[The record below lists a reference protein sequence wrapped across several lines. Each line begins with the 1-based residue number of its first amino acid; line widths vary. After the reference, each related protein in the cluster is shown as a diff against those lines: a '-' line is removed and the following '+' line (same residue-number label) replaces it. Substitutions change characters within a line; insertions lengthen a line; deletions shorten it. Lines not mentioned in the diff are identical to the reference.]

1 MSPTAESAGL
11 KSERGAS
18 FGHRVAVTGF
28 MLFAA
33 FAPHS
38 IAGAEIALAIA
49 GAGWLIR
56 TVASGRKGFRTGSSA
71 AGARRTKLDLPIWLF
86 FLWTVASAFL
96 SAEPRI
102 SIAKLQ
108 SVCVLL
114 LFYLTQAVV
123 TRRTAVVMVSIM
135 ILSGVV
141 GTLGSVYD
149 IIRGRGVVVESVAA
163 DSPFRQIETGAGNT
177 EGPFFEPRKVQVE
190 KGDTIWRV
198 DGQRV
203 YSVAEIDEVI
213 RKAGGGSLATRL
225 TVSLITHGEQAE
237 WPGFAVSDQM
247 KTRVSPS
254 GISGTSRLHRFRAS
268 GWTRHYE
275 YFAEIL
281 QLLAQLSLGL
291 ALAHFQNHGANRRF
305 KLALIASGVLA
316 FGIAF
321 TAMRTVLAAFAIG
334 GCVVV
339 WRAAKGTAARF
350 IVTTAIV
357 FVLGFGALVVWET
370 RAANALS
377 LQDDSSSLRVSVAR
391 AGWSRLLKH
400 PVFGHGMDAM
410 KEHWTE
416 WGFPGNVMIHLHSTP
431 LQLAFDRGLPALVF
445 WLWIMVAF
453 WSLATR
459 AERATRDS
467 GDTNRHGVLLGAT
480 GALAGFFASS
490 LVNYNFGA
498 GIVALVFWWLM
509 GTVVVLARNA
519 EHSVR

>member
-1 MSPTAESAGL
+1 MSPTAESAGI
-11 KSERGAS
+11 KGERVAS
-18 FGHRVAVTGF
+18 FGHRVAIIGF
-28 MLFAA
+28 VLFAA

-56 TVASGRKGFRTGSSA
+56 TLASGRTGFHRS
-71 AGARRTKLDLPIWLF
+71 KLDLPIWLF
-86 FLWTVASAFL
+86 FLWTVASALF

-108 SVCVLL
+108 SVTVFL

-123 TRRTAVVMVSIM
+123 TRRVAVAMVALM
-135 ILSGVV
+135 ILSGVA

-149 IIRGRGVVVESVAA
+149 LLHGRGVIIESVAT
-163 DSPFRQIETGAGNT
+163 DSPFRNVASGSAATS
-177 EGPFFEPRKVQVE
+177 GPVLNLNPVQVAQ
-190 KGDTIWRV
+190 GDAVWRV
-198 DGQRV
+198 DSRRV
-203 YSVAEIDEVI
+203 SSIADIDEII
-213 RKAGGGSLATRL
+213 RNAAPQKRL
-225 TVSLITHGEQAE
+225 SISVITHGEHAE
-237 WPGFAVSDQM
+237 WPGFVVTDQM
-247 KTRVSPS
+247 KTQSSPS
-254 GISGTSRLHRFRAS
+254 GLSGAGQLHRFRAS

-291 ALAHFQNHGANRRF
+291 ALAHFHNHGANRRF
-305 KLALIASGVLA
+305 KLALIASGILA

-321 TAMRTVLAAFAIG
+321 TAMRTVLMAFAIG

-350 IVTTAIV
+350 LVAAAII
-357 FVLGFGALVVWET
+357 FVLGFGAIVVWQT
-370 RAANALS
+370 RATNALS
-377 LQDDSSSLRVSVAR
+377 LQDDSSSLRVRVAR
-391 AGWSRLLKH
+391 AGLSRLLFH

-410 KEHWTE
+410 KEHWSE
-416 WGFPGNVMIHLHSTP
+416 WGFPGNVLIHLHSTP

-445 WLWIMVAF
+445 WLWIMIAF
-453 WSLATR
+453 WRLVTR
-459 AERATRDS
+459 AEKATRDS

-498 GIVALVFWWLM
+498 GVVALVFWWLM
-509 GTVVVLARNA
+509 GTVVVLARETQHQSRGQA
-519 EHSVR
+519 